1 MTSLSKNLW
10 TRFPACDPADLL
22 CLNWRKGIDCR
33 SLLHSASQS
42 FYQNLCPL
50 TEIPQ
55 KYYLSCAS
63 CIYNLNE
70 GWETICCQGCKSRR
84 SFFRTTEHAPIK
96 MGRESTCHDLCSMS
110 ATLWWKYHSRT
121 KYILWSS
128 SGAVTAENLS
138 FRNLKFRVKSL
149 HMRAD
154 YMVAFQTRSFMLCF
168 FGCVSAVDAL
178 RMDNGHASS

>member
-1 MTSLSKNLW
+1 MWSRRFSVPQLVLGLETREKRIRLSVTFAFSLSIILPKFVPSHW
-10 TRFPACDPADLL
+10 DSP
-22 CLNWRKGIDCR
+22 KV
-33 SLLHSASQS
+33 
-42 FYQNLCPL
+42 
-50 TEIPQ
+50 
-55 KYYLSCAS
+55 LSCAS

-70 GWETICCQGCKSRR
+70 GWETICCQGCESRR
-84 SFFRTTEHAPIK
+84 SFFRTNKHAPIK

-154 YMVAFQTRSFMLCF
+154 YMRAFQTRSFMLCF

-178 RMDNGHASS
+178 QMDNGHASS